1 MFGSFARDA
10 RARLLA
16 LSARALPP
24 RWPLFPP
31 PRASH
36 TRAQSILMNNAAW
49 VLRRAPLFLL
59 AGDGEHRF
67 QPVHVRD
74 FAELLLEVL

>member
-1 MFGSFARDA
+1 
-10 RARLLA
+10 
-16 LSARALPP
+16 
-24 RWPLFPP
+24 
-31 PRASH
+31 
-36 TRAQSILMNNAAW
+36 MNNAAW